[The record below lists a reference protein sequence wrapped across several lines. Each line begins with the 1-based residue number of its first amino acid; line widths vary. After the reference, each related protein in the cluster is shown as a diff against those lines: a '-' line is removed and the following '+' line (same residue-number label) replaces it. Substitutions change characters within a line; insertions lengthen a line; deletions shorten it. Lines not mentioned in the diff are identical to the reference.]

1 MKAIRFMD
9 PGVIEYSEI
18 PQPEIRDDEVLAQIA
33 YAGFCATDIELLTG
47 EMIHIKNGN
56 TKYPIIPGHEW
67 SGTVVAVGKN
77 VRDFKVGDR
86 VTSDVSL
93 GCGECENCRQ
103 GHYNLCPNREV
114 VGSYRNRQGVFAQ
127 YVAIPQRH
135 LYHIPEGLSLEEAA
149 LAEPAATAMYAV
161 TKAQIP
167 AGAQVLV
174 QLDGSKELLEGFLP
188 ADGEHFDDFLDDS
201 IQAISYQGAGADN
214 AQLDVVLFANTL
226 TNKTNQRDEYNFIS
240 NAAWAAVL
248 NDTGYSDV
256 APNAWYAE
264 AVAAVTGQGLM
275 NGVTSKAFGPN
286 VTTTRGM
293 LVTVLHRMAGEP
305 AASASAGFAD
315 VAAGSYCAAAVD
327 WAYEAGITSGASST
341 GFAPDSA
348 LTREQAVTL
357 LCNYAEAQGLDVSA
371 AADLS
376 GYPDASAVSAFAQD
390 AVAWAVDAGL
400 LTGTGAGTLNPQGT
414 ATRAE
419 LAALLVR
426 AEALFTAE

>member
-9 PGVIEYSEI
+9 PGVIKYSEI

-174 QLDGSKELLEGFLP
+174 IGDGPIGQLAAQL
-188 ADGEHFDDFLDDS
+188 AN
-201 IQAISYQGAGADN
+201 IAGASR
-214 AQLDVVLFANTL
+214 V
-226 TNKTNQRDEYNFIS
+226 I
-240 NAAWAAVL
+240 
-248 NDTGYSDV
+248 
-256 APNAWYAE
+256 
-264 AVAAVTGQGLM
+264 
-275 NGVTSKAFGPN
+275 
-286 VTTTRGM
+286 
-293 LVTVLHRMAGEP
+293 MAGSWDEKL
-305 AASASAGFAD
+305 AIARECGIHETINYHNED
-315 VAAGSYCAAAVD
+315 VIQRAR
-327 WAYEAGITSGASST
+327 E
-341 GFAPDSA
+341 
-348 LTREQAVTL
+348 LTLR
-357 LCNYAEAQGLDVSA
+357 S
-371 AADLS
+371 
-376 GYPDASAVSAFAQD
+376 
-390 AVAWAVDAGL
+390 
-400 LTGTGAGTLNPQGT
+400 
-414 ATRAE
+414 
-419 LAALLVR
+419 
-426 AEALFTAE
+426 

>member
-77 VRDFKVGDR
+77 VRDFKAGDQ

-93 GCGECENCRQ
+93 GCGECEDCRQ

-174 QLDGSKELLEGFLP
+174 IGDGPIGQLAAQL
-188 ADGEHFDDFLDDS
+188 AN
-201 IQAISYQGAGADN
+201 IAGASRVIMAGSWDEKLAIARECGIHETIN
-214 AQLDVVLFANTL
+214 YHNEDVIQRARELTEGGPEIVIETSGSNVALNMAVQALKPTGRIVAVSWYNGANVDVAMNTL
-226 TNKTNQRDEYNFIS
+226 IVKD
-240 NAAWAAVL
+240 
-248 NDTGYSDV
+248 
-256 APNAWYAE
+256 
-264 AVAAVTGQGLM
+264 
-275 NGVTSKAFGPN
+275 
-286 VTTTRGM
+286 
-293 LVTVLHRMAGEP
+293 
-305 AASASAGFAD
+305 
-315 VAAGSYCAAAVD
+315 
-327 WAYEAGITSGASST
+327 
-341 GFAPDSA
+341 
-348 LTREQAVTL
+348 
-357 LCNYAEAQGLDVSA
+357 
-371 AADLS
+371 
-376 GYPDASAVSAFAQD
+376 
-390 AVAWAVDAGL
+390 
-400 LTGTGAGTLNPQGT
+400 
-414 ATRAE
+414 
-419 LAALLVR
+419 AALIGSLASPNSFTPVLRYMVEGKLKVKPLITHIKRLEDFQNVIEMIR
-426 AEALFTAE
+426 AKKEMRIKILFQP

>member
-77 VRDFKVGDR
+77 VRDFKAGDQ

-167 AGAQVLV
+167 PGAQVLV
-174 QLDGSKELLEGFLP
+174 IGDGPIGQLAAQL
-188 ADGEHFDDFLDDS
+188 AN
-201 IQAISYQGAGADN
+201 IAGASR
-214 AQLDVVLFANTL
+214 V
-226 TNKTNQRDEYNFIS
+226 I
-240 NAAWAAVL
+240 
-248 NDTGYSDV
+248 
-256 APNAWYAE
+256 
-264 AVAAVTGQGLM
+264 
-275 NGVTSKAFGPN
+275 
-286 VTTTRGM
+286 
-293 LVTVLHRMAGEP
+293 MAGSWDEKLAIAGS
-305 AASASAGFAD
+305 AASMRPST
-315 VAAGSYCAAAVD
+315 
-327 WAYEAGITSGASST
+327 ITM
-341 GFAPDSA
+341 
-348 LTREQAVTL
+348 RM
-357 LCNYAEAQGLDVSA
+357 
-371 AADLS
+371 
-376 GYPDASAVSAFAQD
+376 
-390 AVAWAVDAGL
+390 
-400 LTGTGAGTLNPQGT
+400 
-414 ATRAE
+414 
-419 LAALLVR
+419 
-426 AEALFTAE
+426 